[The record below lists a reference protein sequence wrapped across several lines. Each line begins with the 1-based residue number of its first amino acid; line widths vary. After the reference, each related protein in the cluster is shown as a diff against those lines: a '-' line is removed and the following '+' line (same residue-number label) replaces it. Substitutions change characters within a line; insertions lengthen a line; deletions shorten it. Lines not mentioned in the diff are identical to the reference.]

1 MRMLFKAW
9 QDWLAE
15 QTYYVYDQGLA
26 HISDLHQA
34 KQVGNMRWKPVL
46 HATLC
51 CFYDVVARGRNKPF
65 LVQKGGGGSFL
76 LSATVGKQLGK

>member
-46 HATLC
+46 HAMLC
-51 CFYDVVARGRNKPF
+51 CFYDVVARGRNKTLSGTERRRRLL
-65 LVQKGGGGSFL
+65 LV
-76 LSATVGKQLGK
+76 VGN